1 MRAAWWSL
9 SSHLGAGWCR
19 NGVVSCT
26 QPFSAGKRLRGS
38 ATSRRFAAPSTNCS
52 VRTAV
57 ARHKIVS
64 RSKPV
69 HRAYSTVSA
78 TALRRLPRARI
89 ARASQAATAA
99 RVDASN
105 CCRAAGVIV
114 GGAASSTARHASGRS
129 YLVSLGCWR
138 MTKHRSK
145 STPSLPPSPE
155 QRCVSRLFAE
165 AMRLSDLSLIQAL
178 E

>member
-1 MRAAWWSL
+1 MSAAWWSL
-9 SSHLGAGWCR
+9 SSDRGAGWWR

-26 QPFSAGKRLRGS
+26 QPFSAGKRLSGK
-38 ATSRRFAAPSTNCS
+38 ATSKRFAAPSTNCS

-57 ARHKIVS
+57 ARHRIVS

-78 TALRRLPRARI
+78 TALRRLPKLKI

-114 GGAASSTARHASGRS
+114 GGAASSTARHASVKS
-129 YLVSLGCWR
+129 YRVSLGCWR
-138 MTKHRSK
+138 ITKHRSR

-155 QRCVSRLFAE
+155 QRCVSRLFAD
-165 AMRLSDLSLIQAL
+165 AMRRSDRSLIQAL